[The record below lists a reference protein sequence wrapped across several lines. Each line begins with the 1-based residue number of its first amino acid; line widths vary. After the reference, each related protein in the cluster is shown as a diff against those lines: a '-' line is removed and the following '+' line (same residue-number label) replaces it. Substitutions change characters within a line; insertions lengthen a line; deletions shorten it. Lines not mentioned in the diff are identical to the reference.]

1 MSILNGFYKSKYAN
15 CSEYKNAPCYRS
27 LISIA
32 FFEYYLHCL
41 MLEEVKE
48 EINKFTSSVREAE
61 KYILRYDFDEDDPTF
76 LMEFYPLEFFEGW
89 GAVYVDHTHTCYP
102 LILYPQAHK
111 IKTST
116 RIDGFLH
123 AVESIDGEVDNLLN
137 LFLKY
142 EIIRDL
148 EDDAQIKSN
157 WSNYHKD
164 LHTFIHNQYS

>member
-1 MSILNGFYKSKYAN
+1 MSILNEFYNSKYAN
-15 CSEYKNAPCYRS
+15 CTEYKNAPCYRS

-41 MLEEVKE
+41 MLEDVKE
-48 EINKFTSSVREAE
+48 EINNFTSSVRDREE
-61 KYILRYDFDEDDPTF
+61 YILRYDFDEDEPTV
-76 LMEFYPLEFFEGW
+76 LMEFYPLEFLEGW

-123 AVESIDGEVDNLLN
+123 AVESIHGEVDKLLD

-148 EDDAQIKSN
+148 KNDEQRKLN
-157 WSNYHKD
+157 WTNYHKD
-164 LHTFIHNQYS
+164 LHTFIHNKYS